1 MIIKL
6 NEVIDEKGKEFIYT
20 ERVMNGLAILEGV
33 SINGKIIKS
42 GDRYIVNGFFKT
54 VLSLECA
61 RCLESIT
68 SKVEGEFSGI
78 YLDTKNYQKYISSLR
93 QEEEFKD
100 EYFEE
105 AINNEINISDL
116 VREYI
121 LLEISGYEMC
131 SPHCLN
137 TEDIERYSEE
147 DMDPRWQQLL
157 DIEL

>member
-6 NEVIDEKGKEFIYT
+6 NVIIDERGKEFIYT
-20 ERVMNGLAILEGV
+20 EEVMDWLTFPEGV

-42 GDRYIVNGFFKT
+42 GDRYIVKGFFKT
-54 VLSLECA
+54 VLSLECV
-61 RCLESIT
+61 RCLEKIT
-68 SKVEGEFSGI
+68 SNIEGGFSAV
-78 YLDTKNYQKYISSLR
+78 YLDSKNYQKYISGLK

-105 AINNEINISDL
+105 AVNNEINISDL

-121 LLEISGYEMC
+121 LLEMSDYEMC
-131 SPHCLN
+131 NPHCLN
-137 TEDIERYSEE
+137 TENIERYSKE